1 MIIAERCG
9 RYGAHRGRIIAR
21 IGGDI
26 DATPMVGTTCCVGQ
40 DRREISTEGC
50 GYWVRRHTSRFK
62 GAPPPLWWLAVACC
76 IEQDRIP
83 LPVADDVLN
92 KLSPNYRSCRCRGD
106 NAGAV
111 RADLV
116 VLQDHHAQ
124 PDMGPRRA
132 DAARRA
138 RRAGASPQH
147 ATRRA
152 GPRRRRGNIGS
163 APATLRSR
171 CCLRR
176 TRATCAESCADMVNE
191 RPGPCGR
198 TLVRLATEA
207 LCDASSVGLWTRAG
221 ADGAP
226 TGE

>member
-1 MIIAERCG
+1 MAPTV
-9 RYGAHRGRIIAR
+9 
-21 IGGDI
+21 GGSSLGSGVTS
-26 DATPMVGTTCCVGQ
+26 TPHPW
-40 DRREISTEGC
+40 S
-50 GYWVRRHTSRFK
+50 VRRAALDRIDERSARR
-62 GAPPPLWWLAVACC
+62 GVAIGSDGIPAGLRALPPPLWWLAVACC